1 MDKVSIN
8 TWEHGF
14 SPIKTRGAACV
25 YLLCYLKHTTN
36 LITTGKPFFSECK
49 SHFHQ
54 FHFKHV
60 KLLCNVWEK
69 MNIVKNRLA
78 NINALYYKF
87 VLIFIFK
94 SRKMDGGRGVVLRHS
109 TQTVFCCSF
118 CAEET
123 HIIACQWAVDRMES
137 TVFYKHPWNEA
148 ILHTDVKENNQHL

>member
-1 MDKVSIN
+1 MPRAFTCCV
-8 TWEHGF
+8 TWNIPQIQLLQVNLF
-14 SPIKTRGAACV
+14 SQ
-25 YLLCYLKHTTN
+25 
-36 LITTGKPFFSECK
+36 CK

-78 NINALYYKF
+78 NINTLYHKF

-148 ILHTDVKENNQHL
+148 ILHTDVKDNNQHL

>member
-1 MDKVSIN
+1 MPRAFTCCV
-8 TWEHGF
+8 TWNIPQIQLLQVNLF
-14 SPIKTRGAACV
+14 SQ
-25 YLLCYLKHTTN
+25 
-36 LITTGKPFFSECK
+36 CK

-87 VLIFIFK
+87 VFIFIFK

>member
-36 LITTGKPFFSECK
+36 PITTGKPFFSQCK

-118 CAEET
+118 CALET
-123 HIIACQWAVDRMES
+123 LIIACQWAVDRMES
-137 TVFYKHPWNEA
+137 TVFYKYPWNEA
-148 ILHTDVKENNQHL
+148 TLHTDVKENNQHL